1 MSLITSPV
9 AVEAPSRL
17 SMESLQIPT
26 DAVSDT
32 PLQRTVKKCRQ
43 IVDPGSSATV
53 FAVTGLRQQSTT
65 QIGRSHG
72 YSETRDHSAGKTVLQ
87 ERLNAALEK

>member
-1 MSLITSPV
+1 
-9 AVEAPSRL
+9 
-17 SMESLQIPT
+17 MESLQILT

-53 FAVTGLRQQSTT
+53 FAVTGLR
-65 QIGRSHG
+65 
-72 YSETRDHSAGKTVLQ
+72 
-87 ERLNAALEK
+87 